1 MLKLKWLK
9 TELLSLKLKT
19 TIEDMKN
26 LFSTRPSKE
35 KNVSKPISNNIKNST
50 SNGTRISS
58 KHKRK
63 TQRLSVSW
71 RTVTLSNWPLTGTS

>member
-50 SNGTRISS
+50 SNGMKTCS
-58 KHKRK
+58 KPRRK
-63 TQRLSVSW
+63 MLKLLV
-71 RTVTLSNWPLTGTS
+71 N